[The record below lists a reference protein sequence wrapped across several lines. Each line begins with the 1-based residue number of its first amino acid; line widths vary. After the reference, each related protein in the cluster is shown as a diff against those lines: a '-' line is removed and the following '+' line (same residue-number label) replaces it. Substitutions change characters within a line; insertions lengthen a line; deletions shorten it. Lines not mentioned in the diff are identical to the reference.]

1 MKKVILAT
9 LNPGK
14 IREFSALQGLFELLP
29 QSNFK
34 IPAIEETGLTFVE
47 NALLKARHASK
58 LSELPA
64 IADDSGICVDA
75 LNGQPGLYSARFAG
89 ENATREQRNQ
99 KLLDLLKDIPEE
111 KRTARLHCTLVYMNK
126 FDDPNPVIAQGNLE
140 GTILFAPEGTGGFGY
155 EPIFHIPTHQSSLA
169 NISHDEKLKISHR
182 GMALQKL
189 ITKLASHRIR

>member
-14 IREFSALQGLFELLP
+14 IREFTALQSLFELVP
-29 QSNFK
+29 QSDFK

-47 NALLKARHASK
+47 NALIKARHASK
-58 LSELPA
+58 LSGFPA

-75 LNGQPGLYSARFAG
+75 LNGQPGLHSARFAG

-99 KLLDLLKDIPEE
+99 KLLDLLKDIPEA
-111 KRTARLHCTLVYMNK
+111 KRTARLHSTLVYLNS

-140 GTILFAPEGTGGFGY
+140 GRILFEPEGSGGFGY
-155 EPIFHIPTHQSSLA
+155 EPIFYLLDRQCCFGEMPLE
-169 NISHDEKLKISHR
+169 EKVKISHR
-182 GMALQKL
+182 GIALQKL
-189 ITKLASHRIR
+189 IAALL